1 MRLDKNNR
9 NSSAPRRA
17 ALETCA
23 EMNVSAVKHLEITLS
38 FSLNVWKKCNPQNIT
53 SSSIDAKHFIIV
65 IMNTR

>member
-38 FSLNVWKKCNPQNIT
+38 FSLNVWK
-53 SSSIDAKHFIIV
+53 
-65 IMNTR
+65 